1 MHDERATTRIRL
13 DLAYDGTAFAGWARQ
28 PGQRTVQGVLED
40 ALATIFRRHAPAPQ
54 LTVAGRTD
62 AGVHALGQVAHLDLD
77 DEQLASLDLPHRPE
91 AKRGPGGA
99 EALRRRINGILGS
112 DADARITAAT
122 VAPEGFDAR
131 FSAVWRRYEY
141 RVADGATLLNPLL
154 RGHTLAVADALDA
167 AVMDQAARALPGLH
181 DWAGFCKPRDGA
193 TTIRTLLDFSW
204 SRGDDGV
211 LRAEVLA
218 DAFCHSM
225 VRALVGASLAVGRG
239 RLGPADL
246 VRIRD
251 AAARGNEFP
260 VAAAKGLTL
269 LEVGY
274 PEDGALALRAA
285 QTRGVRQLP

>member
-204 SRGDDGV
+204 CRGDDGV

>member
-1 MHDERATTRIRL
+1 MHDERGTTRIRL

-28 PGQRTVQGVLED
+28 PGQRTVQGVLEE
-40 ALATIFRRHAPAPQ
+40 ALATIFRRHAPAPT

-91 AKRGPGGA
+91 AKRGPGGP

-112 DADARITAAT
+112 DADARITAAGI
-122 VAPEGFDAR
+122 APAGFDAR

-141 RVADGATLLNPLL
+141 RVADGATPANPLL
-154 RGHTLAVADALDA
+154 RGHTLAVAETLDA
-167 AVMDQAARALPGLH
+167 AAMDEAARALPGLH
-181 DWAGFCKPRDGA
+181 DWAGFCRPRTGA

-204 SRGDDGV
+204 TRGDDGV

-239 RLGPADL
+239 RLGTADL
-246 VRIRD
+246 VRLRD
-251 AAARGNEFP
+251 AAERGNEFA